1 MSERS
6 QRARTAGSRKHAD
19 HVLKAV
25 RVAPG
30 SRPDLE
36 RRATDE
42 TFGWT
47 KAQAQAEVAEV
58 MAKAAELQTRLY
70 AEGQRSVLFV
80 LQAMDAGGKDGTI
93 RKVFTGLNP
102 AGVKVTSFKVP
113 AGAEAEH
120 DYLWRIHAA
129 VPAKGSIAVFN
140 RSHYEDVLVVR
151 VRKLVRAE
159 RWRRRYQHIREFEQ
173 MLTDEGTSVLKVYLH
188 ISPEE
193 QARRIQD
200 RIDSPDEQWKFRAA
214 DLEERKFWPEYRA
227 AYEDAIAETSTDHS
241 PWYVVPAD
249 RKWVRNLVVARLL
262 LDTLATID
270 PRYPRPE
277 KDISGTKVV

>member
-1 MSERS
+1 MS
-6 QRARTAGSRKHAD
+6 D
-19 HVLKAV
+19 DVLKAI

-30 SRPDLE
+30 KKPDLG

-47 KAQAQAEVAEV
+47 KEEARAEVVEV

-70 AEGQRSVLFV
+70 AEGERSLLFV

-102 AGVKVTSFKVP
+102 AGVKVTSFKAP
-113 AGAEAEH
+113 AGAEADH
-120 DYLWRIHAA
+120 DYLWRIHSAT
-129 VPAKGSIAVFN
+129 PAKGSIGVFN
-140 RSHYEDVLVVR
+140 RSHYEDVLIVR
-151 VRKLVRAE
+151 VRKLVPAE

-173 MLTDEGTSVLKVYLH
+173 LLIDEGTSILKVYLH
-188 ISPEE
+188 ISQEE

-200 RIDSPDEQWKFRAA
+200 RIDSPDQQWKFRAA
-214 DLEERKFWPEYRA
+214 DLEERKFWPEYRT
-227 AYEDAIAETSTDHS
+227 AYEDAIAATGTADA

-249 RKWVRNLVVARLL
+249 RKWVRNLVIARLL
-262 LDTLATID
+262 LSTLEDID
-270 PRYPRPE
+270 PHYPRPE
-277 KDISGTKVV
+277 QDISGTRVV

>member
-6 QRARTAGSRKHAD
+6 RD
-19 HVLKAV
+19 VLKAV

-30 SRPDLE
+30 TRPELG
-36 RRATDE
+36 RRPTDE
-42 TFGWT
+42 TFGWD
-47 KAQAQAEVAEV
+47 KLQARAEVAEV

-70 AEGQRSVLFV
+70 AEGERSLLFV

-102 AGVKVTSFKVP
+102 AGVKVTSFKAP
-113 AGAEAEH
+113 AGSEVEH
-120 DYLWRIHAA
+120 DYLWRVHAA
-129 VPAKGSIAVFN
+129 TPAKGSIAVFN
-140 RSHYEDVLVVR
+140 RSHYEDVLIVR
-151 VRKLVRAE
+151 VRKLVAAE

-173 MLTDEGTSVLKVYLH
+173 LLVDEGTSVVKVYLH
-188 ISPEE
+188 ISPDE

-214 DLEERKFWPEYRA
+214 DLEERKFWPEYRK
-227 AYEDAIAETSTDHS
+227 AYEDAIAETTTDHA
-241 PWYVVPAD
+241 PWHVVPAD
-249 RKWVRNLVVARLL
+249 RKWVRNLVIARLV
-262 LDTLATID
+262 LDALETID
-270 PRYPRPE
+270 PHYPRPE